1 MGTWH
6 GTCDA
11 VANSDNTESVLYHSS
26 QAVYLANGS
35 VTSAL
40 KYYADAACTTL
51 RYTMQLA
58 ASIKVGGASTVV
70 PGAFEI
76 DFAPSKIQITPV
88 LASSVASFN
97 KIYSNRSEAACK
109 NLTFTA
115 GKATDVT
122 ACNTEAKQYSVFKIS
137 GGKLYGGDCSGKEA
151 CSNEADRATTLDN
164 DSILTKVK

>member
-1 MGTWH
+1 M
-6 GTCDA
+6 
-11 VANSDNTESVLYHSS
+11 
-26 QAVYLANGS
+26 YLANGS

-51 RYTMQLA
+51 RYTFQFA

-76 DFAPSKIQITPV
+76 DFAPPKTQITPV
-88 LASSVASFN
+88 LASSVASFT
-97 KIYSNRSEAACK
+97 KIFSNNSEAACK

-122 ACNTEAKQYSVFKIS
+122 ACRAVAKKYSVFKIS

-151 CSNEADRATTLDN
+151 CSNESDRIGQRRWTMIP
-164 DSILTKVK
+164 S